1 MYDALTAKFRLTEND
16 LHLSAGTEQ
25 VEEDAAAL
33 LGLEPE
39 RIAELTR
46 RRREPVEGDATDA
59 VAVAEPACPELA
71 EETKTTISGAKAST
85 EETNAPE
92 TSADLRDTSSSLA
105 RVSSATTIGGGS
117 DGASDVVAED
127 LASESRADAESVEEK
142 AFRDDV
148 RDGNDG
154 GDDGTSDELDASNT
168 DDVSDSVGIPSRI
181 PVDGR
186 DDDGFDSEG
195 LRFGNG
201 SNSRREDDARRERRV
216 ARREAKRRRMYLPRR
231 WSTDHLVTRA
241 RLRRTRT
248 STGSAGRR

>member
-1 MYDALTAKFRLTEND
+1 M
-16 LHLSAGTEQ
+16 
-25 VEEDAAAL
+25 EEDAAAL

-39 RIAELTR
+39 RIAELR
-46 RRREPVEGDATDA
+46 RAAAANPWVGDATDA

-127 LASESRADAESVEEK
+127 LASESRADAESPRKRRFETTYEM
-142 AFRDDV
+142 
-148 RDGNDG
+148 
-154 GDDGTSDELDASNT
+154 GTTVVTTGRATNSTRRTRTMCLTRS
-168 DDVSDSVGIPSRI
+168 IPSRI
-181 PVDGR
+181 PSTDATTTGSTR
-186 DDDGFDSEG
+186 R

-201 SNSRREDDARRERRV
+201 SNRAARSGAARTARRAARGEEAEDVPLEALVDGPSRDAR
-216 ARREAKRRRMYLPRR
+216 EAEEDEDEYGKR
-231 WSTDHLVTRA
+231 
-241 RLRRTRT
+241 
-248 STGSAGRR
+248 